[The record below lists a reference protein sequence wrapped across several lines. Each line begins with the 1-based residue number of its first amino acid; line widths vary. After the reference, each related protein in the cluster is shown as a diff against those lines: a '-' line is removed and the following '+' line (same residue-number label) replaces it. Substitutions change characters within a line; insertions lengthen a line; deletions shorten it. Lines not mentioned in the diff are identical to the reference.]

1 MSRWPRIISLV
12 PERFEDGAWAG
23 VPRFDWELRKAFPDV
38 VSLRSRGGLRWLW
51 RRYREFRNKDVVVI
65 TGNETSVGVPADI
78 RTIVMHHGCAQTH
91 FERDPEW
98 RTLVSRSWCR
108 AQRTMYTLGNRWFVA
123 AALWTAKEFSRH
135 QGVPQAR
142 VIPNWVELIPRD
154 RTAHNPRPVIL
165 GDWRTAN
172 KGSEVVKQLQ
182 ARMPHLEF
190 RLLSADY
197 DHRASVY
204 GRADGYLC
212 LSLSEGGAFSVSDAE
227 ATALPLVTTDVGNY
241 LEYDSAVVIPW
252 RERDHL
258 DHVCDAIETAL
269 GRPRGPSFFEG
280 WTLDRWRAAW
290 RELITE
296 VADSP
301 PRPPPLDS

>member
-1 MSRWPRIISLV
+1 MIEVELKARLRDRAAAEAAVAAFARP
-12 PERFEDGAWAG
+12 AG
-23 VPRFDWELRKAFPDV
+23 RVEKRDAYWHGPDWRL
-38 VSLRSRGGLRWLW
+38 SRGTKGFRVRSEGLDA
-51 RRYREFRNKDVVVI
+51 E
-65 TGNETSVGVPADI
+65 
-78 RTIVMHHGCAQTH
+78 
-91 FERDPEW
+91 
-98 RTLVSRSWCR
+98 
-108 AQRTMYTLGNRWFVA
+108 
-123 AALWTAKEFSRH
+123 
-135 QGVPQAR
+135 
-142 VIPNWVELIPRD
+142 
-154 RTAHNPRPVIL
+154 
-165 GDWRTAN
+165 
-172 KGSEVVKQLQ
+172 
-182 ARMPHLEF
+182 
-190 RLLSADY
+190 
-197 DHRASVY
+197 
-204 GRADGYLC
+204 GRAATVVTFKTKR
-212 LSLSEGGAFSVSDAE
+212 SEGGIEINHEREFSVSDAE